1 MELINEKK
9 QVIEDTFLEVADLAR
24 AFNEGLMKM
33 RSIELPELEGLDAE
47 ERKTVIQMG
56 RDLDMRTAFILRS
69 ILTQHGNVLFL

>member
-9 QVIEDTFLEVADLAR
+9 QVIEDAFLEVADLAR